1 MEAELTDMRRSNCL
15 HSSDVVDARR
25 ALTSGGDTLSCI
37 SNEPAVGNDVLTL
50 RGTSTGVDFPTPDAA
65 EPEAL
70 GAACTTASTRVD
82 VCLAAHGVTSFVS
95 AAVAAA
101 AAASDGAG
109 DAGASSVSSSTSS
122 ILSAFDSLKTVG

>member
-1 MEAELTDMRRSNCL
+1 MRRSNCL

-50 RGTSTGVDFPTPDAA
+50 RGTSTGVDFSTPDAA

-70 GAACTTASTRVD
+70 GAACTTASTCVD

-95 AAVAAA
+95 ASVP

-109 DAGASSVSSSTSS
+109 DAGTSSVSSSTSS
-122 ILSAFDSLKTVG
+122 MLSAFDSLKTVGWLCFLIVLH